1 MTKILLE
8 NKTGITFIPCLL
20 TLIILTLQCIL
31 HDFLKKKKS
40 HPVFNLPSGFSIALP
55 QLLKLPIAQ
64 SLRSFILFL

>member
-31 HDFLKKKKS
+31 HDFLKKKN
-40 HPVFNLPSGFSIALP
+40 HTLCLTFTVDLAL
-55 QLLKLPIAQ
+55 
-64 SLRSFILFL
+64 LFPNF

>member
-1 MTKILLE
+1 MTKILLK

-31 HDFLKKKKS
+31 HDFLKKKS
-40 HPVFNLPSGFSIALP
+40 HPVFNLPSGFSTALS